1 MSKSSFEQELERKAG
16 RAILTRSIYRWE
28 SAVIIA
34 LTLSLALLTL
44 TGIIPA
50 LFGILPWWFWLVLG
64 ALGEIGLVWSSVKDP
79 EFRARAVAEMF
90 HEKFNA
96 REIDNAAL
104 RQRAEKALE
113 YRDRIDET
121 IAKSREGV
129 MRQHMS
135 DVSQGITQWVEN
147 VFRLARRL
155 DAYTSDETLRQDLES
170 VEPGIDALKKRLAL
184 EDDDAVRRQIS
195 QTIAQ
200 KQIQRDNL
208 HKLQNVME
216 RAQFQLESTITAMGT
231 VYSQMMLLS
240 SRDMAS
246 GRAQR
251 LQQDIDD
258 QVQAL
263 QDVVQTLDEVYQ
275 AGTDP
280 LGLGLVATD
289 LTASASSVA
298 QGRTTG
304 QRTTRN

>member
-1 MSKSSFEQELERKAG
+1 MAKSSFEQELERKAG
-16 RAILTRSIYRWE
+16 RAILTRSVYRWE

-34 LTLSLALLTL
+34 LTLSLALLSL
-44 TGIIPA
+44 SGIIPP
-50 LFGILPWWFWLVLG
+50 LFGILQWWFWLVLG
-64 ALGEIGLVWSSVKDP
+64 ALGEVGLVWSSVKDP

-96 REIDNAAL
+96 REIDNQAL
-104 RQRAEKALE
+104 RQRVEKALE
-113 YRDRIDET
+113 YRDRIDEA

-129 MRQHMS
+129 LRDHMS

-155 DAYTSDETLRQDLES
+155 DDYTSDATIKHDLES
-170 VEPGIDALKKRLAL
+170 VEPGIEALKKRLAL

-208 HKLQNVME
+208 RKLQNVME

-240 SRDMAS
+240 ARDIAS
-246 GRAQR
+246 GRAQH

-280 LGLGLVATD
+280 LGLGLAAAT
-289 LTASASSVA
+289 LGTSGSSVA
-298 QGRTTG
+298 PGQAAG
-304 QRTTRN
+304 QRKIQN